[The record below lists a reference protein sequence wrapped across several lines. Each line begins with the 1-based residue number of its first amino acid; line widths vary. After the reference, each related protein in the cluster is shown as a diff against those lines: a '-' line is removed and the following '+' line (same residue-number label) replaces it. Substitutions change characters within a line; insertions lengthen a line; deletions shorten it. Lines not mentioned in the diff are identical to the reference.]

1 MIVGFELWVMG
12 FEFELCVM
20 CYEYWVIKTESCLNQ
35 IGPKSLPS
43 KTNRNSSC
51 KTSTN
56 IYYFQRQPDKLA
68 VEMQTKTLIH
78 II

>member
-1 MIVGFELWVMG
+1 MG

-20 CYEYWVIKTESCLNQ
+20 NTESCLNQ

-51 KTSTN
+51 ETSTN

-68 VEMQTKTLIH
+68 VEMQTKILIH